1 MRRKQKKPME
11 VVAKRNC
18 KKLKLALVT
27 KNMGKASC
35 RRKKRGS
42 SLFWW
47 FCTPILGVTFTVN
60 AASLGAA
67 QEQSASGGQGV
78 GAPASAPM
86 GPYVPIT
93 SPARTPGQ
101 LDVFSPGFFSNQESP
116 PVNRKVDGRYTAPV
130 DTLNDQER
138 NEVIDQ
144 CRISTPANQNGSQ
157 AFNQCYN
164 EGKQKRLHELE
175 SQRVEI
181 ENRSRTGRGEPQLG
195 VP

>member
-11 VVAKRNC
+11 VVAKGNC
-18 KKLKLALVT
+18 KRGRLALVT
-27 KNMGKASC
+27 RSMGQASC

-47 FCTPILGVTFTVN
+47 ICTPVFWVTFTVYSG
-60 AASLGAA
+60 SLWAA
-67 QEQSASGGQGV
+67 QEQSASGGQGGV
-78 GAPASAPM
+78 PASAPM

-93 SPARTPGQ
+93 PPARTPGQ
-101 LDVFSPGFFSNQESP
+101 LDVFSPGFFSNRDSAPDQ
-116 PVNRKVDGRYTAPV
+116 RKVDGRYTAPV